1 MGLPPVRNCPLLLS
15 MSSRAHFSFALP
27 RSKGRD
33 TLINSLELSSFP
45 AMQPIESSLGG
56 CSALEVE
63 LTRIRR
69 SPCSSKNQAETESAP
84 NASESNRDAIV
95 ASAGSSRA
103 IQRLG
108 LQLA

>member
-45 AMQPIESSLGG
+45 AIELIESSLGA
-56 CSALEVE
+56 CSAFEVE

-69 SPCSSKNQAETESAP
+69 SPCSSKSQVETESAP
-84 NASESNRDAIV
+84 SVSDINRDVIV
-95 ASAGSSRA
+95 ASSISSRQV
-103 IQRLG
+103 QRPRVK
-108 LQLA
+108 LA